1 MHDDDSKLF
10 PDSADCETDD
20 LSRDD
25 LGREDEPFY
34 FEELDFE
41 LELALERFGTLK
53 SADRILRS
61 PAGLPGAAALIVRRY
76 QPVH

>member
-20 LSRDD
+20 LGRDN
-25 LGREDEPFY
+25 EPFY

-61 PAGLPGAAALIVRRY
+61 AAGLNGAAALIMRRY

>member
-1 MHDDDSKLF
+1 MHDGDDFKPF
-10 PDSADCETDD
+10 PEFTETE
-20 LSRDD
+20 SEE
-25 LGREDEPFY
+25 LGPDERPFY

-61 PAGLPGAAALIVRRY
+61 AAGLPGAAALIVRRY
-76 QPVH
+76 QPLH

>member
-1 MHDDDSKLF
+1 MHDDDSKLLS
-10 PDSADCETDD
+10 DSIDRE
-20 LSRDD
+20 SED
-25 LGREDEPFY
+25 LGRDDEPFY

-61 PAGLPGAAALIVRRY
+61 PAGLNGATALIVRRY